1 MVSSP
6 GRWIA
11 KAAKRWRRNAKD
23 GTSPRTPE
31 AAETSEETQ
40 SRRRGL
46 AGDIWYNARQGEF
59 QVLVTDKAW
68 TA

>member
-1 MVSSP
+1 MVE
-6 GRWIA
+6 A
-11 KAAKRWRRNAKD
+11 
-23 GTSPRTPE
+23 SPRTPE
-31 AAETSEETQ
+31 AAETLEETQ

-59 QVLVTDKAW
+59 QILVTDKAW